1 MYVAVNTD
9 ECRLEQEAMT
19 LNAHLETL
27 ERLRAEVEAPIGFD
41 LTDAA

>member
-1 MYVAVNTD
+1 MPVNAD